1 MKKIFAIIAVF
12 ALMFSLV
19 ACAPKEDDKMEKE
32 VLRVGMELKW
42 PPFET
47 TDTSG
52 NPTGISVM
60 IAEELGDYLD
70 MEVEVVDLPFGSLIT
85 ALETN
90 KIDVIIA
97 SMSITEDRKQSI
109 DFSDP
114 YVYFKILPL
123 VTKESGL
130 KTLNDVWETPDLTF
144 VAPKAFVTI
153 DLANDNANNPTVV
166 EFDDK
171 ATASLELVNGNA
183 EVFLID
189 AIAAIGIQRQYPEVL
204 EVIYE
209 SAIVYNIGM
218 GVRKGEEEFL
228 AKLNEFIS
236 KREELGVNDRIKAEY
251 DETLI
256 ELVGKGFD
264 FYLDEN

>member
-1 MKKIFAIIAVF
+1 
-12 ALMFSLV
+12 V
-19 ACAPKEDDKMEKE
+19 ACAPKEAEENVEKE

-47 TDTSG
+47 ADTSG
-52 NPTGISVM
+52 NPEGISVM
-60 IAEELGDYLD
+60 IAQELGAYLGR
-70 MEVEVVDLPFGSLIT
+70 EVEIVDLPFGSLIP

-97 SMSITEDRKQSI
+97 SMSITESRKQSI

-123 VTKESGL
+123 VSKSSGL
-130 KTLNDVWETPDLTF
+130 KTLDDVWNTPDLTF

-153 DLANDNANNPTVV
+153 ELANDNANNPTVV

-189 AIAAIGIQRQYPEVL
+189 AIAAIGIQREYPEVL

-209 SAIVYNIGM
+209 PAIVYNIGM

-228 AKLNEFIS
+228 AQLNEFIAA
-236 KREELGVNDRIKAEY
+236 REELGVNDRIRAEY

-256 ELVGKGFD
+256 DMVGKGLD
-264 FYLDEN
+264 FYLDED